1 MNSTLLVELHPTFR
15 SSHAPSRTP
24 IRQLQMLNFPR
35 GKGTATMK
43 IALTIHAL
51 HGGGAERQLA
61 ELANYLVARENQV
74 VVVTLDRTET
84 DQYQVEPRVQRIGLD
99 LMRESRNLL
108 DAILANRRRVQA
120 LRKQLSLYA
129 PDVVLSFT
137 DKMNIVTLASRP
149 DAPVII
155 AERSDPRK
163 QRLSRLW
170 ETWRNRTYPR
180 AAAMVALTNPIATAL
195 QTRFTRNLVRVIPNA
210 VAIATEPSTAT
221 EPRVSPAKASSP
233 AESHRKYQALA
244 VGRLSPEKGF
254 DLLLKAWRKANLS
267 AAKWE
272 LVIVGEGATR
282 PQLESL
288 IKELNL
294 TDSVR
299 LAGWCQ
305 DVAAHYQEADL
316 YISSSHYEAMS
327 RSLLEAMS
335 HGLPILST
343 RATDGLEELVQEN
356 HNGWLIPTGD
366 DGALAHA
373 IEAATSDTQSLPE
386 YGIRSRALVQ
396 AHAWENVGPKWLD
409 LIQSVVSSSRKTS

>member
-1 MNSTLLVELHPTFR
+1 
-15 SSHAPSRTP
+15 
-24 IRQLQMLNFPR
+24 
-35 GKGTATMK
+35 MK

-84 DQYQVEPRVQRIGLD
+84 DQYKVEPRVQRIGLD
-99 LMRESRNLL
+99 RMRESRNLL

-120 LRKQLSLYA
+120 LRKQLSIYS
-129 PDVVLSFT
+129 PDVVISFT

-149 DAPVII
+149 HAPVII

-195 QTRFTRNLVRVIPNA
+195 QTRFPRNLVRVIPNA
-210 VAIATEPSTAT
+210 VAILTESSKA
-221 EPRVSPAKASSP
+221 EKSSVSPAEASSL
-233 AESHRKYQALA
+233 AKTHRKYRALA

-254 DLLLKAWRKANLS
+254 DLLLKAWQQANPS

-335 HGLPILST
+335 HRLPIIST
-343 RATDGLEELVQEN
+343 RATDGLEDLVQEN
-356 HNGWLIPTGD
+356 HNGWLVPTGD
-366 DGALAHA
+366 SSALAHA
-373 IEAATSDTQSLPE
+373 IAAATGDAAALTE
-386 YGIRSRALVQ
+386 FGIRSRSLVQ
-396 AHAWENVGPKWLD
+396 SHAWENVGPKWLD
-409 LIQSVVSSSRKTS
+409 LIQLVVSSSQRAS